1 MINRA
6 PAPVSAAPV
15 DEIEQTLDL
24 ARAEVEIA
32 ISRLRLGI
40 VGVMSAAIAAAV
52 LTGNMPS
59 LAPVAY
65 EGLLFLNAVL
75 LFAYLRRRVF
85 VPRAVTLWAALFDL
99 ASGPVFF
106 TLAPPPPG
114 QDAHVAASWY
124 FFMLPAQLF
133 LFLGIAQLRPSRVV
147 AVCSTVVALGLFWA
161 GLLMRTPGH
170 PAMALTS
177 VFILCAGVVCWYA
190 AGRQRT
196 TLELFAR
203 LLLLK
208 RYLPDAAVR
217 RVLEKR
223 TSLDALALGGQQ
235 VTVTIM
241 ATDLRGFTAMSKRFR
256 PEEVVA
262 QLNAYHGAMV
272 EQVDRHGGSLDKF
285 IGDGALVVFGLG
297 TSDEPVP
304 DAGAQA
310 AVDCARSMVSALSAL
325 NAARAAGGLEP
336 LRMGIGIHTGE
347 VIAGNIGAVS
357 RRLEFTVIGDAV
369 NTAVR
374 LETATKE
381 LGVVAVATG
390 ATFDRLSDRSRMHP
404 IPPRPLVG
412 LADAVR
418 LHALDA

>member
-1 MINRA
+1 
-6 PAPVSAAPV
+6 
-15 DEIEQTLDL
+15 
-24 ARAEVEIA
+24 
-32 ISRLRLGI
+32 
-40 VGVMSAAIAAAV
+40 
-52 LTGNMPS
+52 MPS

-65 EGLLFLNAVL
+65 EGILFLNALL

-99 ASGPVFF
+99 ASGPIFF
-106 TLAPPPPG
+106 MLAPPPPG
-114 QDAHVAASWY
+114 QGAHLAAGWY

-147 AVCSTVVALGLFWA
+147 AVCSTATALGLFWT
-161 GLLMRTPGH
+161 GLLVRTPGH

-177 VFILCAGVVCWYA
+177 VFILCAGAVCWYA

-196 TLELFAR
+196 MLELYAR

-208 RYLPDAAVR
+208 RYLSTAAVR
-217 RVLEKR
+217 NVLEKR
-223 TSLDALALGGQQ
+223 TSLDALALGGQK
-235 VTVTIM
+235 VTVTIV
-241 ATDLRGFTAMSKRFR
+241 ATDLRGFTAMSEKLR

-272 EQVDRHGGSLDKF
+272 KQVDRHGGSLDKF
-285 IGDGALVVFGLG
+285 IGDGALVVFGLS
-297 TSDEPVP
+297 TPDTPVP

-310 AVDCARSMVSALSAL
+310 AVDCARSMLSALSAL
-325 NAARAAGGLEP
+325 NAARSAAGLEP

-374 LETATKE
+374 LESATKDM
-381 LGVVAVATG
+381 GIVAVASG
-390 ATFDRLSDRSRMHP
+390 ATFDRLRDRSGLRSVP
-404 IPPRPLVG
+404 SRILGGKTDLVT
-412 LADAVR
+412 
-418 LHALDA
+418 LHAIDA

>member
-1 MINRA
+1 MSLPSA
-6 PAPVSAAPV
+6 PTASL

-32 ISRLRLGI
+32 ISRLRLVI
-40 VGVMSAAIAAAV
+40 IGVMSAAIAAAV

-65 EGLLFLNAVL
+65 EGVLLLNAVL

-106 TLAPPPPG
+106 ALAPPPPG
-114 QDAHVAASWY
+114 QDVHVAAVWY

-133 LFLGIAQLRPSRVV
+133 LFLGVAQLRPSRVV
-147 AVCSTVVALGLFWA
+147 AVCCAVAALGLFWA
-161 GLLMRTPGH
+161 VLLVRTTGH
-170 PAMALTS
+170 PAMALAS
-177 VFILCAGVVCWYA
+177 VFILCAGAVSWYA

-196 TLELFAR
+196 TLEIFAR
-203 LLLLK
+203 LQLLK
-208 RYLPDAAVR
+208 RYLPSAAVR
-217 RVLEKR
+217 RVLERR

-256 PEEVVA
+256 PEDVVA

-297 TSDEPVP
+297 TSESPAP

-310 AVDCARSMVSALSAL
+310 AVDCARSMLSALSAL
-325 NAARAAGGLEP
+325 NLERSAAGLEP

-347 VIAGNIGAVS
+347 VIAGNIGAPA

-374 LETATKE
+374 LESATKE
-381 LGVVAVATG
+381 LGVVAVASG
-390 ATFDRLSDRSRMHP
+390 ATFDRLRDRSAMHP
-404 IPPRPLVG
+404 IAARPLAG
-412 LADAVR
+412 LTDGIT
-418 LHALDA
+418 LHALD

>member
-1 MINRA
+1 MS
-6 PAPVSAAPV
+6 PTAPVPTVPA

-40 VGVMSAAIAAAV
+40 VGVMSVAIVAAL

-65 EGLLFLNAVL
+65 EGLLFVNAVL
-75 LFAYLRRRVF
+75 LFAYLRLRVF

-99 ASGPVFF
+99 ASGPIFF
-106 TLAPPPPG
+106 ALVPPPPG
-114 QDAHVAASWY
+114 QDPGVAAAWY

-147 AVCSTVVALGLFWA
+147 AVCSTVSALGLFWA
-161 GLLMRTPGH
+161 GLLLRTPGH

-177 VFILCAGVVCWYA
+177 VFLLCAGAVSWYA
-190 AGRQRT
+190 ARRQRA

-208 RYLPDAAVR
+208 RYLPNAAVR
-217 RVLEKR
+217 RVLEQR
-223 TSLDALALGGQQ
+223 TSLDALALGGQV
-235 VTVTIM
+235 VTVTIL
-241 ATDLRGFTAMSKRFR
+241 ATDLRGFTAMSKSLR

-297 TSDEPVP
+297 PSDAPAP

-310 AVDCARSMVSALSAL
+310 AVDCARSMLSALSAL
-325 NAARAAGGLEP
+325 NSSRSAAGLEP

-347 VIAGNIGAVS
+347 VIAGNIGAAS
-357 RRLEFTVIGDAV
+357 RRVEFTVIGDAV

-374 LETATKE
+374 LESATKE
-381 LGVVAVATG
+381 LGVAAVVSG
-390 ATFDRLSDRSRMHP
+390 ATCDRLRDRSGLHP
-404 IPPRPLVG
+404 IEG
-412 LADAVR
+412 TTDAIP

>member
-1 MINRA
+1 MNMPPPPDVPTA
-6 PAPVSAAPV
+6 PT
-15 DEIEQTLDL
+15 DEIERTLDL

-40 VGVMSAAIAAAV
+40 IGVMSVAIAAAV

-65 EGLLFLNAVL
+65 EGLLLVNAVL
-75 LFAYLRRRVF
+75 LFVYLRRRGF
-85 VPRAVTLWAALFDL
+85 VPRAVSLWAALFDL

-106 TLAPPPPG
+106 TLAAPPPG
-114 QDAHVAASWY
+114 QDVPTASGWY

-147 AVCSTVVALGLFWA
+147 AVASTVTALGLFWA
-161 GLLMRTPGH
+161 GLLLRTPGH

-177 VFILCAGVVCWYA
+177 VFILCAGAVCWYA

-196 TLELFAR
+196 TLEIFAR

-208 RYLPDAAVR
+208 RYLPNGAVR
-217 RVLEKR
+217 RVLEER

-235 VTVTIM
+235 VTVTIV
-241 ATDLRGFTAMSKRFR
+241 ATDLRGFTAMSKRYR

-272 EQVDRHGGSLDKF
+272 EQIDRHGGSLDKF

-297 TSDEPVP
+297 TSDSPVG

-310 AVDCARSMVSALSAL
+310 AVECAKSMLAALSTL
-325 NAARAAGGLEP
+325 NLKRAGSSLEP

-374 LETATKE
+374 LESATKA
-381 LGVVAVATG
+381 LGVSAVVSG
-390 ATFDRLSDRSRMHP
+390 ATFDRLSDRSGVHP
-404 IPPRPLVG
+404 IPSVPLEG
-412 LADAVR
+412 MQDAFT
-418 LHALDA
+418 LHALEA

>member
-1 MINRA
+1 MNM
-6 PAPVSAAPV
+6 PPSAPVSTAPP

-52 LTGNMPS
+52 LMGNMPS

-106 TLAPPPPG
+106 ALAPPPPG
-114 QDAHVAASWY
+114 QDAHVAAGWY

-147 AVCSTVVALGLFWA
+147 AVCSTVTALGLFWA
-161 GLLMRTPGH
+161 VLLVRTPGH

-177 VFILCAGVVCWYA
+177 VFILCAGAVCWYA

-208 RYLPDAAVR
+208 RYLPNAAVR

-297 TSDEPVP
+297 TSDSPVP

-310 AVDCARSMVSALSAL
+310 AVDCARSMLSALSAL
-325 NAARAAGGLEP
+325 NSARSAAGLER

-374 LETATKE
+374 LESATKE
-381 LGVVAVATG
+381 LGVVAVASG
-390 ATFDRLSDRSRMHP
+390 ATFDRLRDRSGVHP
-404 IPPRPLVG
+404 IPSRPLEG
-412 LADAVR
+412 MTDAVT